1 MAESTVILPGSDGS
15 LRSSLFL
22 PCVIEP
28 APLQSIFAPFRWVLP
43 DGTTVGA
50 FSVEERFAVFSNP
63 VFDSEG
69 TVASLQATLSIERLS
84 YLDAGS
90 YICEYDDVNG
100 ETLSATVELILEG
113 AH

>member
-15 LRSSLFL
+15 VQSSLFL

-43 DGTTVGA
+43 DGPAVGA
-50 FSVEERFAVFSNP
+50 FSVEERFAVLSNP
-63 VFDSEG
+63 VFEG
-69 TVASLQATLSIERLS
+69 TVASLQAILLIERLS

-113 AH
+113 TH